1 MACVKDNGAAG
12 CSTQM
17 KAVRRPA
24 AAVVIS
30 IVARAIAKIAKHIA
44 KSDVG
49 QFSDQYRVLFF
60 EVVFGKFG
68 IMGWIRIELALLNT
82 FANCDLYIFEILTFR
97 Y

>member
-49 QFSDQYRVLFF
+49 QFPDQYRVLFF
-60 EVVFGKFG
+60 EVVFWQIWYNGLDSDRFCAPEH
-68 IMGWIRIELALLNT
+68 ICELRS
-82 FANCDLYIFEILTFR
+82 LYVLRF
-97 Y
+97 